1 MYNICLTEVGRLKL
15 SYEITVT
22 VHDGISFYGVRIT
35 STDENGLTETKS
47 ANDITSDKDKI
58 EALVN
63 LMNLGNVTPVT
74 LEDIV
79 SDFIE

>member
-1 MYNICLTEVGRLKL
+1 MNNICLTEVGRLKL

-22 VHDGISFYGVRIT
+22 VHDGMDFYGIRIT
-35 STDENGLTETKS
+35 STDENGLTEAKS

-58 EALVN
+58 EALVK
-63 LMNLGNVTPVT
+63 LMYLGNVTPVT

-79 SDFIE
+79 NDFME